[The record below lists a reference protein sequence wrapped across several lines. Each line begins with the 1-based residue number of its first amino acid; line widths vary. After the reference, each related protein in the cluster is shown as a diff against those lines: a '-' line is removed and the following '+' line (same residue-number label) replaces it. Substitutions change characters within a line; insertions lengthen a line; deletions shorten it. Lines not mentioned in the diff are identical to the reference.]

1 VKLRASDRR
10 RAQVRPRGKVWPTF
24 HRTWLDRDPQDITAP
39 PLCSRSA
46 RTPSRPGVTPVGGGL
61 GYPRSVTYKAFGRI
75 AAGVESTLLMAGVL
89 RITGPL
95 AVDDRHVR
103 TSHSNRRRVDR
114 LIALLAAGLLV
125 AACSGDGRSTVSP
138 PVAPYSTATTMAR
151 TIPPAPKVQTTTPP
165 SSPPAATTAADRLA
179 AQLTTA
185 ETAIRDPA
193 TPAGKLPALGR
204 SQQRAYRALVR
215 QPRLVPKVLAQL
227 PPTLRQTVKA
237 NVLAGS
243 ELRKLNRPTRRL
255 PRWRIVA
262 PAPAAQ
268 LLAAYRAAQ
277 AKLAVPWEYLAAI
290 HLVETRTGRIW
301 GTSSAGAQGPMQFLP
316 STWKRYGRGGD
327 IQATGD
333 AILAAARLLR
343 ANGAPA
349 DMAAALYAYNPSRRY
364 VRAVSAYASQ
374 LRANQRAFL
383 GYYHWQVFYGD
394 TLLPEGYPARPPTPA
409 PG

>member
-1 VKLRASDRR
+1 VDL
-10 RAQVRPRGKVWPTF
+10 Q
-24 HRTWLDRDPQDITAP
+24 
-39 PLCSRSA
+39 
-46 RTPSRPGVTPVGGGL
+46 
-61 GYPRSVTYKAFGRI
+61 AFGHI
-75 AAGVESTLLMAGVL
+75 ASGVKSTLVMAGVRRIADPL
-89 RITGPL
+89 R
-95 AVDDRHVR
+95 VDERQEQ
-103 TSHSNRRRVDR
+103 TNHSDQRRVHR
-114 LIALLAAGLLV
+114 LVGLLAAGLLL

-138 PVAPYSTATTMAR
+138 PVAPDSTTTMMT
-151 TIPPAPKVQTTTPP
+151 TIVPAAPKVPTSTPP
-165 SSPPAATTAADRLA
+165 SSPPAVTTAADRLA
-179 AQLTTA
+179 AQLTTD

-193 TPAGKLPALGR
+193 IPAGKLPALGR

-227 PPTLRQTVKA
+227 PPTLRRVVQA

-243 ELRKLNRPTRRL
+243 ELRKLNRPARRL

-262 PAPAAQ
+262 PAPAGQ

-290 HLVETRTGRIW
+290 HLVETRAGRIR

-316 STWKRYGRGGD
+316 STWTRYGRGGD

-349 DMAAALYAYNPSRRY
+349 DMAGALYAYNPSRRY

-374 LRANQRAFL
+374 LRANQRAFF

-394 TLLPEGYPARPPTPA
+394 TLLPEGYPARPALQFPVDRPVRA
-409 PG
+409 VSRVRAGRHDPEPLLLVAGSNRPLSQPSG

>member
-1 VKLRASDRR
+1 
-10 RAQVRPRGKVWPTF
+10 
-24 HRTWLDRDPQDITAP
+24 
-39 PLCSRSA
+39 
-46 RTPSRPGVTPVGGGL
+46 
-61 GYPRSVTYKAFGRI
+61 
-75 AAGVESTLLMAGVL
+75 M
-89 RITGPL
+89 
-95 AVDDRHVR
+95 
-103 TSHSNRRRVDR
+103 SHSRYRRVHR
-114 LIALLAAGLLV
+114 LVALLAAGLLV
-125 AACSGDGRSTVSP
+125 AACSGDSQSTVSP
-138 PVAPYSTATTMAR
+138 PLAPENTATTMTR
-151 TIPPAPKVQTTTPP
+151 TVPAAPNAPTTTPP
-165 SSPPAATTAADRLA
+165 RSLPAPTAAADRLA

-193 TPAGKLPALGR
+193 TPTGKLPALGH

-215 QPRLVPKVLAQL
+215 HPRLVPKVLAQL
-227 PPTLRQTVKA
+227 SPTLRPVVQA

-243 ELRKLNRPTRRL
+243 ELRKLSRPARRL

-268 LLAAYRAAQ
+268 LLATYRAAQ

-290 HLVETRTGRIW
+290 HLVETRMGRIR

-316 STWKRYGRGGD
+316 STWKRYGHGGD
-327 IQATGD
+327 IQATDD
-333 AILAAARLLR
+333 AIGAAARLLA

-394 TLLPEGYPARPPTPA
+394 TLLPEGYPARPATPA
-409 PG
+409 SG

>member
-1 VKLRASDRR
+1 MAAKA
-10 RAQVRPRGKVWPTF
+10 G
-24 HRTWLDRDPQDITAP
+24 RTL
-39 PLCSRSA
+39 
-46 RTPSRPGVTPVGGGL
+46 VV
-61 GYPRSVTYKAFGRI
+61 
-75 AAGVESTLLMAGVL
+75 AGVL
-89 RITGPL
+89 RIPGLLP
-95 AVDDRHVR
+95 ADDRLEQ
-103 TSHSNRRRVDR
+103 TSRRDHRRVQR
-114 LIALLAAGLLV
+114 LVALLAAGLLV
-125 AACSGDGRSTVSP
+125 AACSSDGRSTVSP
-138 PVAPYSTATTMAR
+138 QPVTPESTATTIA
-151 TIPPAPKVQTTTPP
+151 TTGPPASKVPTTTPP
-165 SSPPAATTAADRLA
+165 RSAPATTTAGRLA

-193 TPAGKLPALGR
+193 TPAGKLPTLGR
-204 SQQRAYRALVR
+204 NQQRAYRTLVR

-227 PPTLRQTVKA
+227 PPGLRRTVKA
-237 NVLAGS
+237 NVLAGR
-243 ELRKLNRPTRRL
+243 ELRKLNRPAGRL

-262 PAPAAQ
+262 PAPAGQ
-268 LLAAYRAAQ
+268 LLAAYRAAG

-290 HLVETRTGRIW
+290 HLVETRMGRIR

-316 STWKRYGRGGD
+316 STWKRYGHGGE

-333 AILAAARLLR
+333 AILAAARLLA
-343 ANGAPA
+343 ANGAPT

-374 LRANQRAFL
+374 LRANPRAFL

>member
-1 VKLRASDRR
+1 MDL
-10 RAQVRPRGKVWPTF
+10 Q
-24 HRTWLDRDPQDITAP
+24 
-39 PLCSRSA
+39 
-46 RTPSRPGVTPVGGGL
+46 
-61 GYPRSVTYKAFGRI
+61 AFGRI
-75 AAGVESTLLMAGVL
+75 AAGVKRTLMMAGMPEIVDPL
-89 RITGPL
+89 R
-95 AVDDRHVR
+95 VDDRQDQ
-103 TSHSNRRRVDR
+103 TSHRDHRSIQR
-114 LIALLAAGLLV
+114 LFALLTAGLLV
-125 AACSGDGRSTVSP
+125 AACAGDGRSTVSP
-138 PVAPYSTATTMAR
+138 PPVTTERTATTMAR
-151 TIPPAPKVQTTTPP
+151 TVPAAPKRPTTSRPR
-165 SSPPAATTAADRLA
+165 SVPAATTAAERLA

-185 ETAIRDPA
+185 ETAIRDPS

-227 PPTLRQTVKA
+227 PARLRPVVRA
-237 NVLAGS
+237 NVVAGR
-243 ELRKLNRPTRRL
+243 ELRKLNRPARRL
-255 PRWRIVA
+255 PRWRIVTPP
-262 PAPAAQ
+262 PAGR

-277 AKLAVPWEYLAAI
+277 ATLAVPWEYLAAI
-290 HLVETRTGRIW
+290 HLVETRMGRIR

-316 STWKRYGRGGD
+316 STWQRYGHGGD

-364 VRAVSAYASQ
+364 VHAVNAYASQ
-374 LRANQRAFL
+374 LRVNPRAFL

-394 TLLPEGYPARPPTPA
+394 TLLPEGYPARRPTPA

>member
-1 VKLRASDRR
+1 
-10 RAQVRPRGKVWPTF
+10 
-24 HRTWLDRDPQDITAP
+24 
-39 PLCSRSA
+39 
-46 RTPSRPGVTPVGGGL
+46 
-61 GYPRSVTYKAFGRI
+61 
-75 AAGVESTLLMAGVL
+75 
-89 RITGPL
+89 
-95 AVDDRHVR
+95 
-103 TSHSNRRRVDR
+103 
-114 LIALLAAGLLV
+114 
-125 AACSGDGRSTVSP
+125 
-138 PVAPYSTATTMAR
+138 MAR
-151 TIPPAPKVQTTTPP
+151 TLTPASKVPTTTPP
-165 SSPPAATTAADRLA
+165 RSAPATTTSADRLA

-193 TPAGKLPALGR
+193 TPAERLPALGR
-204 SQQRAYRALVR
+204 AQQRAYRALVR
-215 QPRLVPKVLAQL
+215 HPRLVPEVLAQL
-227 PPTLRQTVKA
+227 PPALRRVVRA
-237 NVLAGS
+237 NVLAGR
-243 ELRKLNRPTRRL
+243 ELRKLNGPAGRL

-262 PAPAAQ
+262 PAPAGR
-268 LLAAYRAAQ
+268 LLAAYRAAE

-290 HLVETRTGRIW
+290 HLVETRVGRIR

-316 STWKRYGRGGD
+316 STWTRYGRGGD

-349 DMAAALYAYNPSRRY
+349 DLAGALYAYNPSRRY

-374 LRANQRAFL
+374 LRANPRAFL

>member
-1 VKLRASDRR
+1 MPSMGGV
-10 RAQVRPRGKVWPTF
+10 
-24 HRTWLDRDPQDITAP
+24 AP
-39 PLCSRSA
+39 ISW
-46 RTPSRPGVTPVGGGL
+46 GL
-61 GYPRSVTYKAFGRI
+61 GYPRGVDLQACGHI
-75 AAGVESTLLMAGVL
+75 AAEVESTLVVACVL
-89 RITGPL
+89 RNAGPV
-95 AVDDRHVR
+95 AVDERRER
-103 TSHSNRRRVDR
+103 TSHRNHCRVQR
-114 LIALLAAGLLV
+114 LIALLTGGLLL

-138 PVAPYSTATTMAR
+138 PVGPDSTATTMAR
-151 TIPPAPKVQTTTPP
+151 SVPPASNVPTTAPP
-165 SSPPAATTAADRLA
+165 RSAAATTTADRLA

-204 SQQRAYRALVR
+204 AQQQAYRALVR
-215 QPRLVPKVLAQL
+215 QPRLVPEVLAQL
-227 PPTLRQTVKA
+227 PPPLRRVVQT

-243 ELRKLNRPTRRL
+243 ELRKLNRPARRL

-262 PAPAAQ
+262 PAPAAH
-268 LLAAYRAAQ
+268 LLAAYRATE

-290 HLVETRTGRIW
+290 HLVETRTGRIR

-316 STWKRYGRGGD
+316 ATWKRYGRGGD
-327 IQATGD
+327 IHATGD
-333 AILAAARLLR
+333 AILAAARLLH

-374 LRANQRAFL
+374 LRANQRALL

-394 TLLPEGYPARPPTPA
+394 TLLPEGYPTRPPTPA

>member
-1 VKLRASDRR
+1 VASVAQIARPFAGDR
-10 RAQVRPRGKVWPTF
+10 QE
-24 HRTWLDRDPQDITAP
+24 L
-39 PLCSRSA
+39 
-46 RTPSRPGVTPVGGGL
+46 
-61 GYPRSVTYKAFGRI
+61 
-75 AAGVESTLLMAGVL
+75 
-89 RITGPL
+89 
-95 AVDDRHVR
+95 
-103 TSHSNRRRVDR
+103 TSHRDHRQIHR
-114 LIALLAAGLLV
+114 LVALLAAGLLV
-125 AACSGDGRSTVSP
+125 AACSGASRSTVSP
-138 PVAPYSTATTMAR
+138 PVAPDGTATTMA
-151 TIPPAPKVQTTTPP
+151 TTVPPVPKVPATAPPRSAPTT
-165 SSPPAATTAADRLA
+165 STAADRLA

-185 ETAIRDPA
+185 ETAIRDPS
-193 TPAGKLPALGR
+193 TPTGKLPALGR

-227 PPTLRQTVKA
+227 PPRLRPVIQA
-237 NVLAGS
+237 NLVAGS
-243 ELRKLNRPTRRL
+243 ELRKLNRPARRL

-262 PAPAAQ
+262 PAPAGQ

-290 HLVETRTGRIW
+290 HLVETRTGRIR

-333 AILAAARLLR
+333 AILAAARLLA
-343 ANGAPA
+343 ANGAPT
-349 DMAAALYAYNPSRRY
+349 DMARALYAYNPSRRY

-374 LRANQRAFL
+374 LRANPRAFL

>member
-1 VKLRASDRR
+1 VDLHADGRTAAEVDRTLVM
-10 RAQVRPRGKVWPTF
+10 A
-24 HRTWLDRDPQDITAP
+24 
-39 PLCSRSA
+39 
-46 RTPSRPGVTPVGGGL
+46 GGL
-61 GYPRSVTYKAFGRI
+61 GIP
-75 AAGVESTLLMAGVL
+75 
-89 RITGPL
+89 GPL
-95 AVDDRHVR
+95 PADDRQEQI
-103 TSHSNRRRVDR
+103 SHRNHRRIQR
-114 LIALLAAGLLV
+114 LTVLLTAGLLV
-125 AACSGDGRSTVSP
+125 AACSDDGRSTVSP
-138 PVAPYSTATTMAR
+138 PPVAPASTATTMAR
-151 TIPPAPKVQTTTPP
+151 TLTPASKVPTTTPP
-165 SSPPAATTAADRLA
+165 RSAPATITAADRLA
-179 AQLTTA
+179 AQLTKA

-193 TPAGKLPALGR
+193 TTAGRLPALGR
-204 SQQRAYRALVR
+204 AQQRAYRALVR
-215 QPRLVPKVLAQL
+215 HPRLVPKVLAQL
-227 PPTLRQTVKA
+227 PPDLRRVVQA
-237 NVLAGS
+237 NVLAGR
-243 ELRKLNRPTRRL
+243 ELRKLNGPAGRL

-262 PAPAAQ
+262 PTPAGQ

-290 HLVETRTGRIW
+290 HLVETRVGRIR

-316 STWKRYGRGGD
+316 STWTRYGRGGD

-383 GYYHWQVFYGD
+383 GYYHWQVFYGN
-394 TLLPEGYPARPPTPA
+394 TLLPEGYPARPATPA

>member
-1 VKLRASDRR
+1 VDLR
-10 RAQVRPRGKVWPTF
+10 
-24 HRTWLDRDPQDITAP
+24 
-39 PLCSRSA
+39 
-46 RTPSRPGVTPVGGGL
+46 
-61 GYPRSVTYKAFGRI
+61 AFGRI
-75 AAGVESTLLMAGVL
+75 AAGVNSTLVVAGVL
-89 RITGPL
+89 RIANPFR
-95 AVDDRHVR
+95 VDVR
-103 TSHSNRRRVDR
+103 QAWTSHSEHRRVHR
-114 LIALLAAGLLV
+114 LVALVAAGLLV
-125 AACSGDGRSTVSP
+125 AACSGRSTVSP
-138 PVAPYSTATTMAR
+138 SVAPDSTATTMATTVR
-151 TIPPAPKVQTTTPP
+151 AAPKVPTTAAPR
-165 SSPPAATTAADRLA
+165 SVPAATTADDRLA

-193 TPAGKLPALGR
+193 TPAGKLPGLGR
-204 SQQRAYRALVR
+204 TQQRAYRTLVR

-227 PPTLRQTVKA
+227 PPRLRPVIQA

-243 ELRKLNRPTRRL
+243 ELRKLNRPARRL

-290 HLVETRTGRIW
+290 HLVETRTGRIR

-316 STWKRYGRGGD
+316 ATWKRYGRGGD

-349 DMAAALYAYNPSRRY
+349 DMAGALYAYNPSRRY

-394 TLLPEGYPARPPTPA
+394 TLLPEGYPTRPATPA
-409 PG
+409 AG

>member
-1 VKLRASDRR
+1 MAAEVDRTSVV
-10 RAQVRPRGKVWPTF
+10 A
-24 HRTWLDRDPQDITAP
+24 
-39 PLCSRSA
+39 
-46 RTPSRPGVTPVGGGL
+46 GGL
-61 GYPRSVTYKAFGRI
+61 RI
-75 AAGVESTLLMAGVL
+75 F
-89 RITGPL
+89 GPL
-95 AVDDRHVR
+95 PTDDRQEE
-103 TSHSNRRRVDR
+103 TSHRNHRGVQR
-114 LIALLAAGLLV
+114 LVAVLTAGLLV
-125 AACSGDGRSTVSP
+125 AACSGDGRSTVSQP
-138 PVAPYSTATTMAR
+138 AAPHSTATTTAR
-151 TIPPAPKVQTTTPP
+151 TIPPTSNLPTTTPP
-165 SSPPAATTAADRLA
+165 RAAPAATTAAERLG

-193 TPAGKLPALGR
+193 TPASKLPALGH

-215 QPRLVPKVLAQL
+215 HPGLVPEVLAQL
-227 PPTLRQTVKA
+227 PPTLRRTVKA

-243 ELRKLNRPTRRL
+243 ELRKLNRPARRL
-255 PRWRIVA
+255 PRWRILA
-262 PAPAAQ
+262 PAPAGR
-268 LLAAYRAAQ
+268 LLAAYRAAE
-277 AKLAVPWEYLAAI
+277 AKLGVPWEYLAAI
-290 HLVETRTGRIW
+290 HLVETRAGRIR

-316 STWKRYGRGGD
+316 STWKRYGGGGD

-374 LRANQRAFL
+374 VHADRRAFL